1 MRQRRVK
8 MMTLYITRSRHVK
21 PVEIVMHQLR
31 QAAVKLPRTS
41 QNVGLRAAAFITVCS
56 LLVMTFESPVRTTLQ

>member
-1 MRQRRVK
+1 MSVDA
-8 MMTLYITRSRHVK
+8 LRHVK

-41 QNVGLRAAAFITVCS
+41 QNAGLRAAAFITHFSFLEYDLWNPSETEITV
-56 LLVMTFESPVRTTLQ
+56 VHP